1 MMNCRFFIL
10 KKGLFKDRTF
20 CSFVFMK
27 LALKILFI
35 IFILWMLL
43 GGYLE
48 YINHSKGPIVMGLG
62 VMYLSFIFMP
72 IFIYWRYKD
81 GKYKKYIINDK
92 TLLGEMKKEE

>member
-1 MMNCRFFIL
+1 
-10 KKGLFKDRTF
+10 
-20 CSFVFMK
+20 MK
-27 LALKILFI
+27 LVLKTLFI

-48 YINHSKGPIVMGLG
+48 STEHPKGPIVMGLG
-62 VMYLSFIFMP
+62 VMYLSFIFTP
-72 IFIYWRYKD
+72 VFIYWRYKD

>member
-1 MMNCRFFIL
+1 
-10 KKGLFKDRTF
+10 
-20 CSFVFMK
+20 MK
-27 LALKILFI
+27 LTLKILFI
-35 IFILWMLL
+35 IFILWMFL

-48 YINHSKGPIVMGLG
+48 YINHAKCPIVMGLG

-92 TLLGEMKKEE
+92 TLLGEMKNED

>member
-1 MMNCRFFIL
+1 MIIFE
-10 KKGLFKDRTF
+10 
-20 CSFVFMK
+20 FMK
-27 LALKILFI
+27 NLLKILFI
-35 IFILWMLL
+35 IFILWMTV

-48 YINHSKGPIVMGLG
+48 YTEHPKGPIVMGLG

-92 TLLGEMKKEE
+92 TLLGKMNKED

>member
-1 MMNCRFFIL
+1 
-10 KKGLFKDRTF
+10 
-20 CSFVFMK
+20 MK
-27 LALKILFI
+27 LALKILFF
-35 IFILWMLL
+35 IFVLWMFL

-92 TLLGEMKKEE
+92 TLLGEMKKEK

>member
-1 MMNCRFFIL
+1 MQL
-10 KKGLFKDRTF
+10 
-20 CSFVFMK
+20 V
-27 LALKILFI
+27 LKILFI

-43 GGYLE
+43 AGYLE
-48 YINHSKGPIVMGLG
+48 YISHSKGPIVMGLG

>member
-1 MMNCRFFIL
+1 
-10 KKGLFKDRTF
+10 
-20 CSFVFMK
+20 MK
-27 LALKILFI
+27 LVLKILFI
-35 IFILWMLL
+35 IFVLWMFL

-92 TLLGEMKKEE
+92 TLLGEMKNEE

>member
-1 MMNCRFFIL
+1 
-10 KKGLFKDRTF
+10 
-20 CSFVFMK
+20 MK

-48 YINHSKGPIVMGLG
+48 YISHYKGPIVMGLV

>member
-1 MMNCRFFIL
+1 
-10 KKGLFKDRTF
+10 
-20 CSFVFMK
+20 MK
-27 LALKILFI
+27 LVLKILFI
-35 IFILWMLL
+35 IFVLWMFL

-48 YINHSKGPIVMGLG
+48 YIDHSKGPIVMGLG

-92 TLLGEMKKEE
+92 TLLGEMKNEE

>member
-1 MMNCRFFIL
+1 MMNGRFFIL

-48 YINHSKGPIVMGLG
+48 YINHSKGPIIMGLG

-92 TLLGEMKKEE
+92 TLLGEMKNEE

>member
-1 MMNCRFFIL
+1 
-10 KKGLFKDRTF
+10 
-20 CSFVFMK
+20 MK

-62 VMYLSFIFMP
+62 VMYLSFILCLFL
-72 IFIYWRYKD
+72 FIGDIKMESI
-81 GKYKKYIINDK
+81 KN
-92 TLLGEMKKEE
+92 TLLMIRPC

>member
-1 MMNCRFFIL
+1 MKFVL
-10 KKGLFKDRTF
+10 KT
-20 CSFVFMK
+20 
-27 LALKILFI
+27 LFI

-48 YINHSKGPIVMGLG
+48 STEHPKGPIVMGLG

-72 IFIYWRYKD
+72 VFIYWRYKD